1 MHELQTHYTM
11 NPLKNKE
18 ENTMNTMNLCD
29 NLDLMERKLNG
40 AGTLLDTIFMEFID
54 GYDKTQTIQRIL
66 ASHERFVTLM
76 EMLAD
81 YTGDARQVLPECQ
94 RIAAELHDPAL

>member
-1 MHELQTHYTM
+1 
-11 NPLKNKE
+11 
-18 ENTMNTMNLCD
+18 MNTMNLCD

-40 AGTLLDTIFMEFID
+40 ASALLDTICREFID
-54 GYDKTQTIQRIL
+54 GYDKMQSIQRIL
-66 ASHERFVTLM
+66 TSHDRFVTLM

-94 RIAAELHDPAL
+94 RIAAELHDAAL